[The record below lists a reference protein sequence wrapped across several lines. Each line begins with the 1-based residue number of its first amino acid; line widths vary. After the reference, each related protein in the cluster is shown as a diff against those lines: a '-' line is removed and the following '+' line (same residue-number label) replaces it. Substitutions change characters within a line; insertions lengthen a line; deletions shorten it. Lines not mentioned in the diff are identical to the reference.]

1 MRIVISGSSGFI
13 GTALVESLRKDG
25 HEVLRL
31 VRRPATAQTEVTW
44 DPAKGTLDTE
54 KLGHVDAIINLA
66 GAGVGDHRWTAKY
79 KKQILVSRVNAT
91 NTLVQAALTL
101 KPSVFINASA
111 IGWYGETGDNK
122 VDESSPNGEGFLA
135 DVVREWEA
143 ATKPASNAGIRT
155 VMIRTGLVMA
165 PKGGAWS
172 KMIPLFKLGL
182 GGRFGSGKQFW
193 SFVTLADELAAIKF
207 LLTNSNVS
215 GPVNV
220 TAPNPATNAEVTKAM
235 SKVYKR
241 PAFFHVPAI
250 ALKIVLGEF
259 SSEILHSAR
268 VLPTKLLDAGFEFQS
283 PDINSAA
290 RTLLSS

>member
-44 DPAKGTLDTE
+44 DPTKGTLDTE

-66 GAGVGDHRWTAKY
+66 GAGVGDQLWTSKH
-79 KKQILVSRVNAT
+79 KKRILDSRIDST
-91 NTLVQAALTL
+91 NTLVQATLTL

-135 DVVREWEA
+135 GVVREWEA
-143 ATKPASNAGIRT
+143 ATKPASDAGIRT

-165 PKGGAWS
+165 PKGGAWGRLN
-172 KMIPLFKLGL
+172 PLFKLGL
-182 GGRFGSGKQFW
+182 GGRFGSGKQYW

-207 LLTNSNVS
+207 ILTNSSVS
-215 GPVNV
+215 GPVNI
-220 TAPNPATNAEVTKAM
+220 TAPNPVTNGEITKAM
-235 SKVYKR
+235 AKTFKR
-241 PAFFHVPAI
+241 PAFFHVPAFL
-250 ALKIVLGEF
+250 LKLVLGEF
-259 SSEILHSAR
+259 SFELLHSAR
-268 VLPTKLLDAGFEFQS
+268 VIPQKLLDAGFVFES
-283 PDINSAA
+283 PDITSAT